1 MRNRYIVS
9 YDVREP
15 KRLRR
20 AHKKM
25 QGFGDPL
32 QYSGFACNLSKKELA
47 MMEEA
52 ISEVVNLRED
62 SVLIIDAGP
71 VGGRGSESM
80 KTLGAQII
88 LPVNEA
94 DCVIVGLAIIFFDL
108 VIAHFGRY

>member
-1 MRNRYIVS
+1 MRNRYIVA

-20 AHKKM
+20 THKKM
-25 QGFGDPL
+25 QGFGDSL
-32 QYSGFACNLSKKELA
+32 QYSVFACNLSKKELV

-80 KTLGAQII
+80 RTLGVQIR
-88 LPVNEA
+88 LQVNEA
-94 DCVIVGLAIIFFDL
+94 AIV
-108 VIAHFGRY
+108 

>member
-1 MRNRYIVS
+1 MRNRYIVA
-9 YDVREP
+9 YDVREL

-32 QYSGFACNLSKKELA
+32 QYSVFACNLSKKELV

-52 ISEVVNLRED
+52 ISEAVNLRED

-71 VGGRGSESM
+71 VDGRGSGAM
-80 KTLGAQII
+80 RTLGAQADVRID
-88 LPVNEA
+88 EA
-94 DCVIVGLAIIFFDL
+94 AIV
-108 VIAHFGRY
+108 